1 MVPEH
6 GDAPRS
12 RDYKA
17 LVLLLNYTG
26 KWPLRIDLHNRH
38 RRFQHRALLS
48 ELQRENDIIG
58 DSGQIRTDDR
68 RVAAAS
74 LNYLGTLPSK
84 VRKKHQDKHT

>member
-1 MVPEH
+1 MVMVPEH

-26 KWPLRIDLHNRH
+26 KWSLRIDLHNRH

-48 ELQRENDIIG
+48 ELQRDKVWRQWS
-58 DSGQIRTDDR
+58 DS
-68 RVAAAS
+68 
-74 LNYLGTLPSK
+74 
-84 VRKKHQDKHT
+84 H